1 MRGSHSLSPAP
12 SGAALSLSETCSPF
26 ACALLQGLKSAY
38 AELDAIV
45 VGCSGQSTSAQRAL
59 VSGERL
65 TMPLLSDPAFK
76 LISPY
81 GAYRSTFILDP
92 SGTVR
97 WAERNIDFGVGNVRV
112 VPLTMPSQHR
122 ERCAAHAMHRAQSA
136 ALLPPLLPRLCCRS
150 RDAITAPRARGS

>member
-1 MRGSHSLSPAP
+1 M
-12 SGAALSLSETCSPF
+12 
-26 ACALLQGLKSAY
+26 CALLRQQGLKSAY

-59 VSGERL
+59 VSGQRL

-112 VPLTMPSQHR
+112 VPLTRCIALNQLPLLPLTMPSQHR
-122 ERCAAHAMHRAQSA
+122 ERG
-136 ALLPPLLPRLCCRS
+136 P
-150 RDAITAPRARGS
+150 